1 MPTLVRTASIIQDS
15 ALPEAAIIIAVHA
28 METMLKMNCEASKIK
43 GGSIAAQAAAAGATV
58 ARGGGTPEEAAAA
71 AAHAARSGGGDDA
84 DIQVAAGEAR
94 AAVVAEQR
102 GTSTHAQAPNA
113 LRGKCA
119 AGGAKP
125 DSVAYEAGSIGK
137 AIVAE
142 GGTAAEA
149 AECAFDFVMDRCDD
163 PTNAYKAAIGVIVA
177 ATSAQGGAAAEA
189 AEAAAEWQRSNYG
202 SDADA
207 QKASGLAAGAA
218 VTAAGGTAEESA
230 TAAAQGAAGATRD
243 EVAQIAGEAAGAA
256 VLSLGGNRAA
266 AQKAAGLAAGAAV
279 TAAGGT
285 AEESATAAAQGAAGA
300 TQDEVAQ
307 IAGEAAGAAVLS
319 LGVSKEEAGRAAGAA
334 ARLHGMDHS
343 DWLHNID
350 DWMGPSLSKSILEP
364 GWSDDS
370 LQTGD
375 VDLPES
381 EHKDRLGMTLAY
393 ILDFAD
399 LDSASHIQ
407 WVASASVTCEDKS
420 WWEAQVSLW
429 WFWIA
434 TLMVIPTDLPSSN
447 DAGGH
452 LLYEWRETCRGDDV
466 SASLLIGS
474 IFALKRCLELDPKNR
489 QAWVQLSDA
498 LHVARVRMSPSS
510 DYFKRHMEWQ
520 ETMQA
525 RYDLVDHPGGQTW
538 LLSPDPARGKKKRI
552 PADRSELAGGC
563 GSCFGAPGC
572 REEVPLYLMPPHPIE
587 MPFQAITY
595 HHIILPHKNRL
606 RSCAI
611 PADSEGSALPTWID
625 VLLGAV
631 ITLSALAA
639 ARASSRVVL
648 VVTMRRRRW
657 NMWRLQQGVGRPS
670 LQATY
675 L

>member
-218 VTAAGGTAEESA
+218 VTAAGGTADESA
-230 TAAAQGAAGATRD
+230 TAAAQGAAGATR
-243 EVAQIAGEAAGAA
+243 
-256 VLSLGGNRAA
+256 
-266 AQKAAGLAAGAAV
+266 
-279 TAAGGT
+279 
-285 AEESATAAAQGAAGA
+285 
-300 TQDEVAQ
+300 DEVAQ

-381 EHKDRLGMTLAY
+381 EHKDRLGMTMAY
-393 ILDFAD
+393 ILAFAD

-407 WVASASVTCEDKS
+407 WVASASVTCEDKR

-466 SASLLIGS
+466 STSLLIGS

-572 REEVPLYLMPPHPIE
+572 REEVPLYLMPPNLLRCHLRQSPI
-587 MPFQAITY
+587 
-595 HHIILPHKNRL
+595 II
-606 RSCAI
+606 
-611 PADSEGSALPTWID
+611 
-625 VLLGAV
+625 
-631 ITLSALAA
+631 
-639 ARASSRVVL
+639 
-648 VVTMRRRRW
+648 
-657 NMWRLQQGVGRPS
+657 
-670 LQATY
+670 
-675 L
+675 